1 MHRKKANETLID
13 MKHNRPLFRSLLLTA
28 LLGAAGCSSSQVTV
42 TSDLTPILSRYANG
56 STVDSV
62 LVQALTS
69 DGTYQTLGYAQVD
82 GKTATFSGKI
92 TEPVFGKIKYCLSVP
107 GGTGSSESIF
117 ILEPGNISAD
127 EALSFRGTKR
137 NDAVNEALEKLEQ
150 CADDPQ
156 AVRTLFDDFQSRQ
169 QDVTTAYFFAKA
181 IPALGLE
188 RWVSLLKTTSDE
200 VRNNPYISNL
210 SQSVEKALAAQR
222 AREATTP
229 GAQYADFRGT
239 WEGKEYSLSDFVNQ
253 GKYVL
258 VDFWASWCGPCRE
271 EIPNIIRAYNQ
282 FKDKG
287 FEVIGVAVS
296 DKPKDTAKAV
306 EDLGISY
313 TVFNETDESASKAY
327 GIQAI
332 PQIILI
338 SPDGTILASDLR
350 GEEIEKTVKDI
361 LG

>member
-1 MHRKKANETLID
+1 
-13 MKHNRPLFRSLLLTA
+13 MKHNRTLFHSILLTA
-28 LLGAAGCSSSQVTV
+28 LLGVAACSSSQVTV
-42 TSDLTPILSRYANG
+42 TSDLTPILSRYADG

-62 LVQALTS
+62 LVQSLTT
-69 DGTYQTLGYAQVD
+69 DGEYQTLGYARVD

-92 TEPVFGKIKYCLSVP
+92 AEPVFGKIKYCLSVP

-117 ILEPGNISAD
+117 ILEPGNITSDNAVTFHG
-127 EALSFRGTKR
+127 SKR
-137 NDAVNEALEKLEQ
+137 NDAVNEALDKLEQ

-156 AVRTLFDDFQSRQ
+156 AVRALFDDFQSRQ
-169 QDVTTAYFFAKA
+169 QDVTTASFYAKA
-181 IPALGLE
+181 LPKLGLE
-188 RWVSLLKTTSDE
+188 RWVSLLKTTGDG
-200 VRNNPYISNL
+200 VRNNPYISKL

-222 AREATTP
+222 AREAMTP

-271 EIPNIIRAYNQ
+271 EIPNIIRAYDQ

-296 DKPKDTAKAV
+296 DKPENTAKAV

-338 SPDGTILASDLR
+338 APDGTILASDLR